1 MQNNTATN
9 IMFDTSTF
17 YIQMPQHFG
26 GSLVSHEMCADF
38 YQLTV
43 IAWNRCLIYYFHCM
57 WIWLLI
63 QRFDHSTC
71 IMPGWEWE
79 KGIENSI
86 SKKDT
91 KINYATRRSKMIG
104 DVIKTSNKS
113 RCSFFP
119 PLQWY
124 IFVWFFQLVFYL
136 CLTFSFEFYLSN
148 FFPS

>member
-1 MQNNTATN
+1 MRDSQKIWIFLIMQNNTATN

-17 YIQMPQHFG
+17 YIQMPQHFS

-43 IAWNRCLIYYFHCM
+43 IAWNRCLIYYFHC
-57 WIWLLI
+57 IWLLI

-91 KINYATRRSKMIG
+91 KINYATRRSKMMG

-113 RCSFFP
+113 RCSFFSP
-119 PLQWY
+119 VAMIYFRL
-124 IFVWFFQLVFYL
+124 IF
-136 CLTFSFEFYLSN
+136 SSRILSVSD
-148 FFPS
+148 F